1 MPYSY
6 FKTNNTFG
14 RLMVVQTLQHRLT
27 LHAFQ
32 NLCSV
37 GPLHQRQRETLV
49 QHPTYS
55 K

>member
-1 MPYSY
+1 MLYDY
-6 FKTNNTFG
+6 FKTNSTFG
-14 RLMVVQTLQHRLT
+14 RLMVVQTLQHLLT

-37 GPLHQRQRETLV
+37 GPLHQLRLETLV
-49 QHPTYS
+49 QHPNYA

>member
-1 MPYSY
+1 MPHNY
-6 FKTNNTFG
+6 FETNSTFD

-37 GPLHQRQRETLV
+37 GPLPQPRLETLA
-49 QHPTYS
+49 QHPKYA